1 VNLRHDRVVDLPSSW
16 TKRESRSPLESGPAS
31 EVVLHDNAACPAAF
45 RFFLTDRIVVP
56 PIAKRRRC
64 KSRFTTVEDA
74 AILMH
79 TPHPRCLDSSSGTH
93 IMLARKPRL
102 IAFVTAM
109 LVCSWPDVSFATEQA
124 QQRRAGRDVRQDTR
138 QNARH
143 TKQDCRAANQQAN
156 AHCRHDKRQT
166 KQHGRQAAR
175 DIKY

>member
-1 VNLRHDRVVDLPSSW
+1 
-16 TKRESRSPLESGPAS
+16 
-31 EVVLHDNAACPAAF
+31 
-45 RFFLTDRIVVP
+45 
-56 PIAKRRRC
+56 
-64 KSRFTTVEDA
+64 
-74 AILMH
+74 
-79 TPHPRCLDSSSGTH
+79 
-93 IMLARKPRL
+93 MLARKPRL

-143 TKQDCRAANQQAN
+143 TKQDCRAANQQSN